1 MSEILWKTRPRFATR
16 LVYALRPIGILTLWL
31 ALVAGSVC
39 SLGAEPAKGPLRVH
53 PDNPRYFTDGS
64 RAVYLTGSHTWS
76 NLVDMTPGPTPAAF
90 GYSAFLDWTQRYG
103 HNFIRMWA
111 WELLNWDTAGNS
123 PSYSKNTVLSVA
135 PHPWQRT
142 GPGAAFDGKP
152 KFDLGKFNPK
162 YFRRLRSRIEAAGKR
177 GIYVS
182 VMLFEGWGIR
192 KAPGAWENHPFH
204 PGNNINGLEGD
215 ANGDANRDG
224 KAIEIHTLAVPA
236 VTAVQEAYVRE
247 VINTV
252 NHFDNVL
259 YEIVNE
265 AHPSSTQ
272 WQHQMIRFVQDYERG
287 KPKQHPVGMTAQ
299 RPKTSDRPLFEGP
312 ADWVSPDGNA
322 GASPEVNPAA
332 IKPGA
337 WISPV
342 GPRGAPT
349 AYAGNKVV
357 LSDTDHLGEFGAT
370 RIGCGRPFSAE

>member
-1 MSEILWKTRPRFATR
+1 MSGITCKTLPRFSVR
-16 LVYALRPIGILTLWL
+16 LMYALRPIGILTLWL
-31 ALVAGSVC
+31 AVIAGSVC
-39 SLGAEPAKGPLRVH
+39 SRGAEPAKGPLRVH
-53 PDNPRYFTDGS
+53 PENPRYFTDGS
-64 RAVYLTGSHTWS
+64 GRAVYLTGSHTWS
-76 NLVDMTPGPTPAAF
+76 NLVDMAPGRTPAAF
-90 GYSAFLDWTQRYG
+90 DYGAFLDWTQRYG

-123 PSYSKNTVLSVA
+123 PSYSKNTVVTVA
-135 PHPWQRT
+135 PHPWLRT

-152 KFDLGKFNPK
+152 KFDLGKFNPE
-162 YFRRLRSRIEAAGKR
+162 YFRRLRSRIGVAGKR

-192 KAPGAWENHPFH
+192 KAPGAWRNHPFH

-215 ANGDANRDG
+215 ANGDANGDG

-252 NHFDNVL
+252 NDFDNVL

-272 WQHQMIRFVQDYERG
+272 WQYHMIRFVQDYERG
-287 KPKQHPVGMTAQ
+287 KPKQHPAGMTAQ

-322 GASPEVNPAA
+322 LANTGTIGPAPGFRRSGPAA
-332 IKPGA
+332 LPRPTRETRSCSAKPTT
-337 WISPV
+337 S
-342 GPRGAPT
+342 
-349 AYAGNKVV
+349 
-357 LSDTDHLGEFGAT
+357 GEFEAT
-370 RIGCGRPFSAE
+370 KSGCGRLFSAE